1 MNIHKGIGSL
11 NLKKIPYNKFLK
23 KSRNI
28 SQTQHFS
35 GTELIVQFRETW
47 MAIVH
52 GVPRVGHNNRATDTF
67 IILQLV
73 L

>member
-1 MNIHKGIGSL
+1 MNIRKGIGSL
-11 NLKKIPYNKFLK
+11 NLKKIPYDTFLK

-52 GVPRVGHNNRATDTF
+52 GVPRVGHNRATDTF